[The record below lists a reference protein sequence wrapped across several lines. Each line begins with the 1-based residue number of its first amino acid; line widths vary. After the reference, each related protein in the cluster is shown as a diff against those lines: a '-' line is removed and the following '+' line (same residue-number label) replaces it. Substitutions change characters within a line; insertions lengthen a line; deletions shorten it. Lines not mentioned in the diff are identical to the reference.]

1 MNKLKL
7 LCDAGA
13 ACDCKWKQFHSAI
26 PVIPPFEH
34 QKHCSS
40 HCTNN
45 TPHQPWEFI
54 HLSSYYFASSNM
66 KRTILKAELLQ
77 FWPHSHKAN
86 KLSQLAPLTTP
97 KIPWSKHHID
107 VLQIDKGFKWYVCVS
122 AVPCLLT
129 VVLVLPSSPP
139 PSFPSVT
146 VWEVGG
152 AFRDWWRTRWGTN
165 SPFTVEMPLWGAR
178 EASKLLYMCVCMCRG
193 LFTHV

>member
-1 MNKLKL
+1 MQV
-7 LCDAGA
+7 A
-13 ACDCKWKQFHSAI
+13 ACDCLWLQVETVSWSYSTFW
-26 PVIPPFEH
+26 PPKTLLLTAANMVLIA
-34 QKHCSS
+34 Q
-40 HCTNN
+40 
-45 TPHQPWEFI
+45 TPHE
-54 HLSSYYFASSNM
+54 SSSTCLHICYYFASSNM
-66 KRTILKAELLQ
+66 KRTILKPEWLLQ

-86 KLSQLAPLTTP
+86 KLFQLAPLTTP

-122 AVPCLLT
+122 TVPCLLT

-139 PSFPSVT
+139 PSFPRVT

-178 EASKLLYMCVCMCRG
+178 EVSKLLYMCVCMCSG